1 MIVTQNAPFDFLKCC
16 HLPPNCSCCYVA
28 PCDLYSRGCGNICC
42 YSVTANISWKLQN
55 CENIAVMQPL
65 KICLSYAMSH
75 KYMRAK
81 TKQRAFLQMIYNW
94 KYILSQCCELH
105 LLFSCGTNTVC
116 IWRDHGV
123 ALHLFTFGF
132 AHILNST
139 FYVSLRVWRFGFD
152 GCPVRFHRGAAP
164 LHIRAEFSQQWRPVV
179 SRRQL
184 RTLRH

>member
-1 MIVTQNAPFDFLKCC
+1 MLSSSS
-16 HLPPNCSCCYVA
+16 NCSCCYVA

-42 YSVTANISWKLQN
+42 YSVTANISSWKLQN

-116 IWRDHGV
+116 IRRDHGV

-139 FYVSLRVWRFGFD
+139 FYVSLRFG
-152 GCPVRFHRGAAP
+152 H
-164 LHIRAEFSQQWRPVV
+164 FS
-179 SRRQL
+179 
-184 RTLRH
+184 